1 MTPPQGGLK
10 RYKVE
15 FDPRHRHVKLDKVC
29 IPPPLAHRQRRR
41 FHFKEPAMKVLVLA
55 DKEAEPNL
63 PGLLSRR
70 EEIPEHPN
78 ARLRLRIRR
87 LA

>member
-1 MTPPQGGLK
+1 
-10 RYKVE
+10 
-15 FDPRHRHVKLDKVC
+15 
-29 IPPPLAHRQRRR
+29 
-41 FHFKEPAMKVLVLA
+41 MKVLVLA